1 MIQRRYNF
9 TDPLGLTRRYS
20 TQQAF
25 LDPGTALLG
34 SSLVEGGTQLIGG
47 LLQGDS
53 GGSVKKISTLDPG
66 QKALNQA
73 LTDFLMGYVRSGD
86 GSILSQSPILFEQMG
101 APRPVVRLAGEIN
114 ADGSVSGTLN
124 ATVNGVPQPP
134 FSFRATSDA
143 LASSAHGDRS
153 MLAPTT
159 EDGYLEKASNTYSMI
174 PTWAKVGAAGLAGY
188 ALYKRFMR

>member
-1 MIQRRYNF
+1 MPTYRGVADN
-9 TDPLGLTRRYS
+9 GK
-20 TQQAF
+20 A
-25 LDPGTALLG
+25 
-34 SSLVEGGTQLIGG
+34 
-47 LLQGDS
+47 S
-53 GGSVKKISTLDPG
+53 GPIIVSVADNTGIVTGSVKLGVPPTASFSGFSGRLD
-66 QKALNQA
+66 
-73 LTDFLMGYVRSGD
+73 
-86 GSILSQSPILFEQMG
+86 G
-101 APRPVVRLAGEIN
+101 AGAGFVAGGANTVSNDPSDIFDDIRLVVRLAGEIN